1 MGREVHGTTGEHRV
15 DLAQECERQTRS
27 YSSTKTSPNTW
38 KGKYI
43 IQKKKQRYYIEEIK
57 QEKDG
62 GTESLG
68 SIRNS
73 GSANICN
80 FKLQRVDVCG

>member
-15 DLAQECERQTRS
+15 DLAQQCERQTRS
-27 YSSTKTSPNTW
+27 YSATKTSPNTW

-43 IQKKKQRYYIEEIK
+43 QKKKQYYIKENIK
-57 QEKDG
+57 QEKDRKP
-62 GTESLG
+62 ESLG

-73 GSANICN
+73 GSANIC
-80 FKLQRVDVCG
+80 KLQRVDVCG